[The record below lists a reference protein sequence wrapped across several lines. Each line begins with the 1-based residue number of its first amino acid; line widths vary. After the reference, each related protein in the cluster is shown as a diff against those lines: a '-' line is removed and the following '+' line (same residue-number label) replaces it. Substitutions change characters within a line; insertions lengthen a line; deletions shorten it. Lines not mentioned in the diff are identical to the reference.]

1 MRLFR
6 AVRRVISIRKTFKFL
21 VTVSVVSLLM
31 NLSLVDEVMLP
42 LKHYVA
48 AAAGP
53 NFIANQLSM
62 FKYFSVEE
70 CPLVSPRLSK
80 WMYSKSTI

>member
-48 AAAGP
+48 AAGP
-53 NFIANQLSM
+53 NLIANQLSM

>member
-48 AAAGP
+48 TAGP
-53 NFIANQLSM
+53 NLIANQLSM